1 MAGPTK
7 ETDEVRQG
15 TTGTGTR
22 YVFAISFA
30 AVIILLFAVAW
41 AFFGPPK
48 MGMENAQTGVTQ
60 DNPAT
65 IPPVETPDW
74 QEPAPVQNPSQ

>member
-1 MAGPTK
+1 MAGPIK
-7 ETDEVRQG
+7 DTDQARQG

-30 AVIILLFAVAW
+30 AVVILLFAVAW
-41 AFFGPPK
+41 AFFGPPNL
-48 MGMENAQTGVTQ
+48 GMEDAQTGMTRE
-60 DNPAT
+60 NPAIT
-65 IPPVETPDW
+65 PPVETPDW